1 MGRSYSSGGP
11 PVPFDFE
18 LDGVPFVA
26 AGGVQALELS
36 ELAVHDTEDPN
47 SAAGMA
53 STAVVFRHALGDDY
67 ERFREHCR
75 EHATSGD
82 TLLEIIRDMVAHLAE
97 SPTKPSGRSSSGRQD
112 TGGTSTADSR
122 ETLPLSDE
130 EIRAWR
136 AANEIRALRPAN
148 EDTRSPE

>member
-18 LDGVPFVA
+18 LDGVQFVA
-26 AGGVQALELS
+26 VGGVQTLELS
-36 ELAVHDTEDPN
+36 ELALHDTENPN

-53 STAVVFRHALGDDY
+53 STAMVFRHALGDDY
-67 ERFREHCR
+67 ERFRQHCR
-75 EHATSGD
+75 EHGGDHLGD
-82 TLLEIIRDMVAHLAE
+82 TLLEIIRDMVEHLAE

-112 TGGTSTADSR
+112 TGGTSKAEPR
-122 ETLPLSDE
+122 ETPQLTME

-136 AANEIRALRPAN
+136 AANA
-148 EDTRSPE
+148 DTHSPE